1 MDYGGHERTWIQIDS
16 KRDTAIMFLH
26 GSRQS
31 ASVVRNFTNR
41 QFEGLGPTVIYPDG
55 YHHHFNDLRVGFQ
68 ERARRDN
75 IDDVGFLTTLASRFD
90 RVIACGFSNGGQM
103 VLRLLWE
110 SPVSFQAAALFG
122 ASLPI
127 DANVIPLTTPFT
139 PTPLL
144 IVQGTEDPLVP
155 YHGGMAGIG
164 NANRGATMS
173 AMDSARRL
181 ARYNG
186 ADPDAVTTQHTH
198 TQHDGYTQDTW
209 HAPGAQPVRLV
220 SVAGVGHLVPVD
232 KKLDPRLG
240 PGTDK
245 VTGAQL
251 LTRFLDAAAQTR

>member
-1 MDYGGHERTWIQIDS
+1 MRHSMDYGGLERTWIQIDG
-16 KRDTAIMFLH
+16 DPGTAIMFLH

-31 ASVVRNFTNR
+31 ASVVRNFTNH
-41 QFEGLGPTVIYPDG
+41 QFEGLGPTVVYPDG
-55 YHHHFNDLRVGFQ
+55 YHHHFNDLRVEFQ

-75 IDDVGFLTTLASRFD
+75 IDDVGFLTALAGRFD

-110 SPVSFQAAALFG
+110 SPITFEAAALFG

-127 DANVIPLTTPFT
+127 DANVIELSAPFT

-155 YHGGMAGIG
+155 YQGGMSGIG
-164 NANRGATMS
+164 NANRGETMS

-186 ADPDAVTTQHTH
+186 AETQHTH
-198 TQHDGYTQDTW
+198 TQHDGYTEDTW
-209 HAPGAQPVRLV
+209 NAPGAQPVRLV

-232 KKLDPRLG
+232 KQLDPRLG

-251 LTRFLDAAAQTR
+251 LTRFLDAAGQTH